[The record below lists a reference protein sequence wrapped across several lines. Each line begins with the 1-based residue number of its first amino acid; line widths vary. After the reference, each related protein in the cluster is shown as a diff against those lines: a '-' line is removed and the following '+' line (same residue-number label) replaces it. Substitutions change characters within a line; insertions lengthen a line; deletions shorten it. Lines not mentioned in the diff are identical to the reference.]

1 MDNKLDITKHPCFNA
16 KVKGTYGRIH
26 LPVAPKCNIQCNYC
40 NRKYE
45 CVNESRPGVT
55 SAVLSPRQAITYMEE
70 VLKREP
76 RITTVGIAGPGDPMA
91 NPAETLTTLRLV
103 RKKWPDMLLCLASNG
118 LDIVPYIDDLAEIGI
133 SHVTLT
139 INAIDTQLSRLM
151 YAWIRHDKV
160 VYRGQ
165 QAAEVLLKQQLA
177 AVRKLK
183 ELGIIIKVNTI
194 IVPSINESHTIDLA
208 MKMAE
213 MGIDLLN
220 CMPMYPS
227 PDTIFENLPEPS
239 DLMVGAIRKEA
250 GKYLP
255 QMLHCTR
262 CRADAV
268 GLLGEDRF
276 LEFHSC
282 LVGSS
287 KLNPF
292 PTKQQEDRPHVAV
305 ASIEGALVNQHLGSA
320 KHLLIYRKVNCS
332 YELVE
337 ERRTPEPGTG
347 GKRWF
352 ELANVLSDCKAVVVS
367 AVGQTPQTI
376 LEEEGIRVIEMYG
389 VIEDALDIAFHDK
402 KAKGFQKRRVSC
414 TTGQCRGAGVGC
426 D

>member
-1 MDNKLDITKHPCFNA
+1 MDNKLDITKHPCFNG

-40 NRKYE
+40 NRKYD
-45 CVNESRPGVT
+45 CLNESRPGVT
-55 SAVLSPRQAITYMEE
+55 SAVLSPKQAITYMEE
-70 VLKREP
+70 VLEREP

-91 NPAETLTTLRLV
+91 NPAETLTTLRIV

-118 LDIVPYIDDLAEIGI
+118 LDIMPYIGDLAEIGI

-151 YAWIRHDKV
+151 YAWVRHDKV
-160 VYRGQ
+160 VYRGP

-177 AVRKLK
+177 AIRKLK
-183 ELGIIIKVNTI
+183 ELGIIVKVNTI
-194 IVPSINESHTIDLA
+194 IVPGINESHTIDLA
-208 MKMAE
+208 RKMSE
-213 MGIDLLN
+213 MGVDILN

-227 PDTIFENLPEPS
+227 PDTIFEHLPEPS
-239 DLMVGAIRKEA
+239 VSMIGEIRKEA
-250 GKYLP
+250 GKFLL

-268 GLLGEDRF
+268 GLLGEDRS

-282 LVGSS
+282 LVENS
-287 KLNPF
+287 KLQPL
-292 PTKQQEDRPHVAV
+292 PTKQERPYVAV
-305 ASIEGALVNQHLGSA
+305 ASLEGALVNQHLGRA
-320 KHLLIYRKVNCS
+320 EHLLIYKQNNGS

-337 ERRTPEPGTG
+337 ERKTPEPGTG

-352 ELANVLSDCKAVVVS
+352 DMANVLSDCRAVVVS
-367 AVGQTPQTI
+367 AIGQAPQTI

-389 VIEDALDIAFHDK
+389 VIEDALDIAFNNK

-414 TTGQCRGAGVGC
+414 TAGQCHGAGAGC
-426 D
+426 G